1 MPALS
6 ALVAVLLAVGG
17 VVDAL
22 PPRIGTPRVSS
33 PSNNT
38 GAGASA
44 DAGSKRSTPPGT
56 ASLTQIRNP
65 SFIPNGPLALAKAYS
80 KYGQPLP
87 PDLQAFIDRIHQ
99 QAQQKRSTG
108 SVVTTPQQYDVEY
121 LTPVTIGTPGQ
132 NLEIDIDTGSSDFW
146 VFSSETPKS
155 QVNGQTCYNP
165 KKSSTAKKL
174 DGATWEIEYGDGSSS
189 SGDVYLDKVKM
200 GGLNFSSQA
209 IEAATRVSDEFTE
222 DTNNDGLMG
231 LAFGL
236 INQVRPQKQ
245 KTFFENLQPS
255 LDKPLFTA
263 DLKSGAPGHFN
274 FGYIDKNAYTGS
286 ITYTPVNSTQ
296 GFWMWTSP
304 GYTIGASGKFK
315 SSPIQGIADTGTTLL
330 LLPSSVVTA
339 YYKKVSGAGYD
350 SSNSGYVFPCDATLP
365 SFYVSVGDSARIK
378 IPGQYMSYAPV
389 DSQGQNCF
397 GGMQSDD
404 GIGFSIFGDVFL
416 KAAFVVFDAGK
427 ERLGLAAK
435 KLP

>member
-6 ALVAVLLAVGG
+6 VLLSVALAISGFVE
-17 VVDAL
+17 AL
-22 PPRIGTPRVSS
+22 PPRIGTPHVST
-33 PSNNT
+33 PSNGT
-38 GAGASA
+38 GAATSGDAS
-44 DAGSKRSTPPGT
+44 SKRSTHPGT
-56 ASLTQIRNP
+56 ASLTQVRNP
-65 SFIPNGPLALAKAYS
+65 NFVPNGPLALAKVYS
-80 KYGQPLP
+80 KYGLPLP
-87 PDLQAFIDRIHQ
+87 PDLQDLINRIYQ
-99 QAQQKRSTG
+99 QLRQKRSTG

-155 QVNGQTCYNP
+155 QVDGQTCYNP
-165 KKSSTAKKL
+165 NKSSTAKKL
-174 DGATWEIEYGDGSSS
+174 EGATWEIEYGDGSSS

-200 GGLNFSSQA
+200 GGVNFSSQA
-209 IEAATRVSDEFTE
+209 VEVASKVSAEFTA

-231 LAFGL
+231 LAFGS

-245 KTFFENLQPS
+245 TTFFENLQSS

-315 SSPIQGIADTGTTLL
+315 SSPIEGIADTGTTLL
-330 LLPSSVVTA
+330 LLPSSVVKA
-339 YYKKVSGAGYD
+339 YYKNVSGASYQ
-350 SSNSGYVFPCDATLP
+350 SSNGGYVFPCDATLP
-365 SFYVSVGDSARIK
+365 SFYVSVGDDARIK
-378 IPGQYMSYAPV
+378 IPGKYMSYAPV

-397 GGMQSDD
+397 GGLQTDD

-435 KLP
+435 KLS